1 MYLED
6 HVMQV
11 DIAKYYKITPR
22 LVSCLV
28 KDAQRNP
35 DKGALLKKKQDE
47 SKQVQEA
54 VQVVVIHMLEQSIPI
69 VKADTV
75 VEAVR

>member
-1 MYLED
+1 
-6 HVMQV
+6 MQA
-11 DIAKYYKITPR
+11 DIAKYFKITPR

-35 DKGALLKKKQDE
+35 DKAALLKKKQEE
-47 SKQVQEA
+47 SKQIQEA
-54 VQVVVIHMLEQSIPI
+54 VKAVVAHMLEMSIPI
-69 VKADTV
+69 VKEDTV

>member
-1 MYLED
+1 
-6 HVMQV
+6 MQS

-35 DKGALLKKKQDE
+35 GKAALLQKKQQD

-54 VQVVVIHMLEQSIPI
+54 VKAVVTHMLEMSIPI
-69 VKADTV
+69 VKADTL
-75 VEAVR
+75 VEALR